1 MIAALVSAIAL
12 ATSVGPGPVNAS
24 VPAGAYSV
32 AFRLTPNLAS
42 RTGSISVSVT
52 RRGRPVTG
60 ARVRVTVGMLDM
72 QMGSFTLPLRERSA
86 GTYGRMFPVVG
97 MSGRWG
103 CRVEVA
109 PRGGRAFQVTLV
121 DRMLG

>member
-1 MIAALVSAIAL
+1 MILENGTV
-12 ATSVGPGPVNAS
+12 
-24 VPAGAYSV
+24 
-32 AFRLTPNLAS
+32 
-42 RTGSISVSVT
+42 RT
-52 RRGRPVTG
+52 
-60 ARVRVTVGMLDM
+60 LDP
-72 QMGSFTLPLRERSA
+72 SLPLRERSA

>member
-1 MIAALVSAIAL
+1 MVDQQSFEAF
-12 ATSVGPGPVNAS
+12 
-24 VPAGAYSV
+24 V
-32 AFRLTPNLAS
+32 AH
-42 RTGSISVSVT
+42 
-52 RRGRPVTG
+52 GREHG
-60 ARVRVTVGMLDM
+60 LIRNDDVTVVMLDM